1 MVRRTV
7 YEEGERTF
15 HTTCDTARLTLS
27 VVADLAVDT
36 RRRKLDLVGED
47 TARRGSPI
55 RDQAVVAG
63 NPLGGDIRIHLD
75 AVRVAIV
82 GLDGNGKVREG
93 KRLVDK
99 VRRLCRGD

>member
-1 MVRRTV
+1 MIR
-7 YEEGERTF
+7 
-15 HTTCDTARLTLS
+15 DIARLTLG
-27 VVADLAVDT
+27 VVADLAVDAW
-36 RRRKLDLVGED
+36 RRKLNLVSED
-47 TARRGSPI
+47 IARRGGPV

-99 VRRLCRGD
+99 V